1 MAISAQFRLQQTH
14 SLTLT
19 PQLLQSIHLLQMT
32 AVELDH
38 FIDTELESNPLL
50 ERMEAEKASDD
61 FSIVHVAEDMERNR
75 PHTDDAA
82 GGLSES
88 SDITLENIY
97 PDDPVRGDN
106 FISAAGLQPV
116 SASSSYAETGDIA
129 LFVAEKPTM
138 RAYLQEQIVFA
149 FRNAAECLIA
159 RDLSEQIDESGY
171 FTGNLDEVSK
181 RFNVGYDFVERL
193 FFHLQNFEPA
203 GIFARDLAECLALQL
218 KRRGRLSPA
227 MEILLGNLPVL
238 ARRDFSALARICK
251 VEENDVIAMLEE
263 IRLLDPKPAT
273 IWSTDVAEAI
283 VPDAFVTEDQDGV
296 FHVELNNTVLPRL
309 MVNRSYSAS
318 ICSDMAER
326 NFFSACTQRASWLLR
341 ALDQRATTLLKV
353 IREIVRHQQ
362 AFLRKGTI
370 ALRPLNL
377 AMIAE
382 AVDMHESTIS
392 RVTSHK
398 YLATPRG
405 IFELRSFFSV
415 GFGKGEGSDCQS
427 ADAVRFQIRNMIEAE
442 ATDNILSDDMI
453 MERLAAEGIRIA
465 RRTVAKYRESMHI
478 ASSVIR
484 KREKRHRK

>member
-14 SLTLT
+14 SLALT

-50 ERMEAEKASDD
+50 ERMEAEKTSDD
-61 FSIVHVAEDMERNR
+61 FSTDHAAEDMQRNR
-75 PHTDDAA
+75 SDTDNTA
-82 GGLSES
+82 GGLSEL
-88 SDITLENIY
+88 SDISLENIY
-97 PDDPVRGDN
+97 PDDPVRGND
-106 FISAAGLQPV
+106 FDSAAGPRPV
-116 SASSSYAETGDIA
+116 SASPSYTETADIA
-129 LFVAEKPTM
+129 LFVAEKPTI
-138 RAYLQEQIVFA
+138 RAHLHEQIVFA
-149 FRNAAECLIA
+149 FRNATECLIA
-159 RDLSEQIDESGY
+159 MDLSEQIDESGY

-181 RFNVGYDFVERL
+181 RFNVSYDFVERL
-193 FFHLQNFEPA
+193 FFRLQNFEPA

-227 MEILLGNLPVL
+227 MEILLRNLPVL

-263 IRLLDPKPAT
+263 IRFLDPKPAT
-273 IWSTDVAEAI
+273 VWSVDVAEAI

-296 FHVELNNTVLPRL
+296 FHVELNNAVLPRL
-309 MVNRSYSAS
+309 MINRSYSAS

-326 NFFSACTQRASWLLR
+326 DFFSACTQRASWLLR

-362 AFLRKGTI
+362 AFLRRGAI

-382 AVDMHESTIS
+382 VVGMHESTVS

-405 IFELRSFFSV
+405 IFELRSFFSTSV
-415 GFGKGEGSDCQS
+415 GEGEDSNCQS

-442 ATDNILSDDMI
+442 TADNILSDDMI
-453 MERLAAEGIRIA
+453 VECLAAEGIHIA

>member
-14 SLTLT
+14 SLALT

-50 ERMEAEKASDD
+50 ERMEAEKTSDD
-61 FSIVHVAEDMERNR
+61 FSTDHAAEDMQRNR
-75 PHTDDAA
+75 SDTDDTA
-82 GGLSES
+82 GGLSEL
-88 SDITLENIY
+88 SDISLENIY
-97 PDDPVRGDN
+97 PDDPVRGND
-106 FISAAGLQPV
+106 FDSAAGPRPV
-116 SASSSYAETGDIA
+116 SASPSYTETGDIA
-129 LFVAEKPTM
+129 LFVAEKPTI
-138 RAYLQEQIVFA
+138 RAHLQEQIVFA
-149 FRNAAECLIA
+149 FRNATECLIA
-159 RDLSEQIDESGY
+159 MDLSEQIDESGY

-181 RFNVGYDFVERL
+181 RFNVSYDFVERL
-193 FFHLQNFEPA
+193 FFRLQNFEPA

-227 MEILLGNLPVL
+227 MEILLRNLPVL

-263 IRLLDPKPAT
+263 IRFLDPKPAT
-273 IWSTDVAEAI
+273 VWSADVAEAI

-296 FHVELNNTVLPRL
+296 FHVELNNAVLPRL
-309 MVNRSYSAS
+309 MINRSYSAS

-326 NFFSACTQRASWLLR
+326 DFFSACTQRASWLLR

-362 AFLRKGTI
+362 AFLRRGAI

-382 AVDMHESTIS
+382 AVGMHESTVS

-405 IFELRSFFSV
+405 IFELRSFFSAGV
-415 GFGKGEGSDCQS
+415 GEGEGSNCQS
-427 ADAVRFQIRNMIEAE
+427 ADAVRFQIRNMVEAE
-442 ATDNILSDDMI
+442 TADNILSDDMI
-453 MERLAAEGIRIA
+453 VERLAAEGIHIA